1 MNVAEHVQ
9 PNNHSN
15 NHQDNQQNTHQN
27 LTQHAVCG
35 WLRYWRGSVISLG
48 VVCLSHVG
56 LAQTQP
62 SCQQL
67 LEHLN
72 STFNVAHSVTS
83 TVNIRSG
90 VLEIAYNRS
99 RFDRQGNEV
108 QVTLLEQR
116 GRRTPYDQDV
126 FLDNPPEAPS
136 QQAPSQ
142 QAPSQPTE
150 ETADA
155 VPLPFDCNQHNLEVR
170 ETQHTNDSPYQ
181 SYVLSLTNTQADIPV
196 DYWRLEFGQIG
207 NWYVLEQL
215 FAPFE
220 ITIVRLPVR
229 GHFTMN
235 FDSWDLPARLP
246 MSPRERL
253 N

>member
-1 MNVAEHVQ
+1 MNIAQNAARCWDVARCWSMVYLC
-9 PNNHSN
+9 S
-15 NHQDNQQNTHQN
+15 
-27 LTQHAVCG
+27 
-35 WLRYWRGSVISLG
+35 
-48 VVCLSHVG
+48 VG
-56 LAQTQP
+56 LAYAQTTP

-67 LEHLN
+67 LEHLT
-72 STFNVAHSVTS
+72 SSFNVAHSVTS

-99 RFDRQGNEV
+99 RFDRQGNDV
-108 QVTLLEQR
+108 KVTLLEQR

-126 FLDNPPEAPS
+126 FLDNPEPAQPPAKTSEEAGEE
-136 QQAPSQ
+136 AGEE
-142 QAPSQPTE
+142 AAK

-155 VPLPFDCNQHNLEVR
+155 AALPFDCNQHDLEVSEPASTSLHQR
-170 ETQHTNDSPYQ
+170 
-181 SYVLSLTNTQADIPV
+181 YVLSLTNTQADIPV

-207 NWYVLEQL
+207 SWYVLEQL

-235 FDSWDLPARLP
+235 FDGWDLPARLP
-246 MSPRERL
+246 ISPRERF